1 MALEHGFV
9 GVGIFMVLLYLIFFG
24 VLIYII
30 TLFVRLV
37 KAVEKIASK
46 LTGQ

>member
-9 GVGIFMVLLYLIFFG
+9 GISIFIVLLYLIFFG
-24 VLIYII
+24 VLIFMI

-46 LTGQ
+46 LTS